1 MPPAEPVPSWRSWW
15 RDAAGGL
22 PATYWYLWTGL
33 LINRVGGFAVLFLSL
48 YLTAQR
54 GASPALAGL
63 IVGGYGIGGVAGTL
77 LGGVLTDRWGRR
89 STLLAAHF
97 ATAALLVA
105 LGVST
110 DLRIVAGLALLL
122 GVGQSMPS
130 PAFVAAIIDVVPVER
145 RSRAFNL
152 QFWAFN
158 MGGAVAAALA
168 GIVAEFSFFA
178 LFAIDA
184 GMTALTALL
193 IFFWVPET
201 LPARAANEPR
211 PGLGRVLRDRVFL
224 VFVGLTFILALL
236 AAQAVSTVQLAMA
249 ADGLRPSVYGL
260 VVSLGGAMIVVGQ
273 LFIPKL
279 VGGRRHGQV
288 LAFSFTLVAFGI
300 ASVAFAD
307 LAWVYIGGAA
317 IWTLGQM
324 FAAPANAS
332 IIAELAPWH
341 MRARYQGV
349 FNLVFPGA
357 FFIAPAIGGWSLQ
370 NFGAWHWIACGVLG
384 LAGAWGHLVA
394 QTSRSRS
401 LEREAAELSV
411 AEPVAV

>member
-1 MPPAEPVPSWRSWW
+1 VQLRRFLSETV
-15 RDAAGGL
+15 GGL
-22 PATYWYLWTGL
+22 PRTFWTLFTAL
-33 LINRVGGFAVLFLSL
+33 LVNRVGAFAMILLPT
-48 YLTAQR
+48 YLTSAK
-54 GASPALAGL
+54 GTSLALAGL
-63 IVGGYGIGGVAGTL
+63 ITGGYGAGGAIGTL
-77 LGGVLTDRWGRR
+77 TGGVLADRWGRKR
-89 STLLAAHF
+89 TYLLGTSVAAVLMLILGFAEPLWLIALLA
-97 ATAALLVA
+97 V
-105 LGVST
+105 
-110 DLRIVAGLALLL
+110 LL
-122 GVGQSMPS
+122 GLTHMLPS
-130 PAFVAAIIDVVPVER
+130 PAMVAAIVDVTPQADR
-145 RSRAFNL
+145 PRAFNL

>member
-1 MPPAEPVPSWRSWW
+1 MRRFLSETV
-15 RDAAGGL
+15 GGL
-22 PATYWYLWTGL
+22 PHAFWTLFTAL
-33 LINRVGGFAVLFLSL
+33 LVNRVGAFAMILLPT
-48 YLTAQR
+48 YLTSAK
-54 GASPALAGL
+54 GTSLALAGL
-63 IVGGYGIGGVAGTL
+63 ITGGYGAGGAIGTL
-77 LGGVLTDRWGRR
+77 TGGVLADRWGRKR
-89 STLLAAHF
+89 TYLLGTSVAAVLMLILGFAEPLWLIALLAF
-97 ATAALLVA
+97 
-105 LGVST
+105 
-110 DLRIVAGLALLL
+110 LL
-122 GVGQSMPS
+122 GLMHMLPS
-130 PAFVAAIIDVVPVER
+130 PAMVAAIVDVTPQADR
-145 RSRAFNL
+145 PRAFNL

-158 MGGAVAAALA
+158 MGSAVAAALA

-193 IFFWVPET
+193 IFIWVPET

-224 VFVGLTFILALL
+224 AFVGLTFILALL

-260 VVSLGGAMIVVGQ
+260 VVSLGGAMIVAGQ

-279 VGGRRHGQV
+279 VGARRHGQV
-288 LAFSFTLVAFGI
+288 LAFSFTLLAFGF
-300 ASVAFAD
+300 ATVAFAD
-307 LAWVYIGGAA
+307 LAWVYVSAAA

-357 FFIAPAIGGWSLQ
+357 FFVAPAIGGWSLQ
-370 NFGAWHWIACGVLG
+370 NFGAWHWVACGVLG
-384 LAGAWGHLVA
+384 LAGAWGHLLA
-394 QTSRSRS
+394 QTARARR
-401 LEREAAELSV
+401 LEREAAALSV
-411 AEPVAV
+411 AEPVVV